1 MLKIA
6 GMHAVH
12 AVRAVETALRGIPGV
27 LAVDAT
33 LGGAVV
39 AHDGG
44 LRPSPLRDAVHDAG
58 FEVTEILED
67 RRHRLPLIE

>member
-1 MLKIA
+1 MN
-6 GMHAVH
+6 AVH

-27 LAVDAT
+27 LAVEAN

-44 LRPSPLRDAVHDAG
+44 LRASPIRDAIHNAG
-58 FEVTEILED
+58 FEVTEIIED